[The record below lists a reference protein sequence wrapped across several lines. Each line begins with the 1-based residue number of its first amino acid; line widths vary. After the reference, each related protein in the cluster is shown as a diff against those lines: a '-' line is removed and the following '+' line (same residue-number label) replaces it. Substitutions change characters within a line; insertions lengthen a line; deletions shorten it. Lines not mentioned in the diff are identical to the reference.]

1 MGISAK
7 ISDRVWRTL
16 ADSEFTNNSAALKQF
31 DGLTF
36 CRSGSQIPDDEDNV
50 KDNQPEFCQKWPYN
64 SFMEDEVFVKEL
76 NADLLGWP
84 GLVNDVVEGLVEQV
98 LYDVTMPVVG
108 NLIGSLFGRRKRRE
122 KKGEK
127 HHNLPPAGCGAIAV
141 LTLLWY
147 YRNYPSVQ
155 DKFKGSQNIKRKYD
169 NDEPRDSTLEDI
181 MKKIWRKDLFGKDIT
196 YGGTAAAFIRFNNL
210 PFVDKVDKLTW
221 GGNSNEHIYKAIF
234 EAVVLNRTPV
244 AVRFLKHWAVICG
257 VEFNYLKFCTFG
269 GYFANAIKIRLNT
282 GNDDIWEPLTLA
294 DMEEKQG
301 SKLLEF
307 YICKPNKIVTYHR
320 FNDPDYE
327 TATTTDKN
335 YAIKRRKEF
344 NSLVG
349 NNYEHV
355 PSETCKYR
363 RGEVVYVTRRTEGL
377 LVSTELGVVVSNGTC
392 RHNGL
397 DCYKVSFASQ
407 ALLTELA
414 EVNALIAAQSQSGNS
429 TSTFVSY
436 KANEEYRGR
445 VRRSLD
451 CFAHVLPDDMQ
462 KVFSNDLDC
471 IFFRETNGIKAN
483 AQVYVNKFAVGQ
495 YIYDEPSLINK
506 SNFLGLGLAYISKK
520 YADTSCDVYFP
531 DKNKTFH
538 SAICLGDDYV
548 MNFNI
553 PAGSSISAQFTVGE
567 EVYYK
572 LNGEYVRAKV
582 TSLSPFNTNA
592 PERWYIIKVDTES
605 AARQVIEKEIYK
617 IVWKYDYSKY

>member
-31 DGLTF
+31 DNNVIL
-36 CRSGSQIPDDEDNV
+36 CRSGKKLPDDEDLTIN
-50 KDNQPEFCQKWPYN
+50 NHPEFHQRWPFN
-64 SFMEDEVFVKEL
+64 SFFEDEIWSQKIL
-76 NADLLGWP
+76 CDLHGWI
-84 GLVNDVVEGLVEQV
+84 GLANDAWEGNWGQV
-98 LYDVTMPVVG
+98 LADASMPIIG
-108 NLIGSLFGRRKRRE
+108 NLIGSFFGKRRK
-122 KKGEK
+122 KAKAGGNK
-127 HHNLPPAGCGAIAV
+127 LPPAGCGAIAV

-155 DKFKGSQNIKRKYD
+155 NEYEGIENIEIKYD
-169 NDEPRDSTLEDI
+169 KTAPKDQTLEKI
-181 MKKIWRKDLFGKDIT
+181 MKKIWEENLLGKFVFFKQ
-196 YGGTAAAFIRFNNL
+196 TASLAIRF
-210 PFVDKVDKLTW
+210 DKLPGFYEIKKLYWT
-221 GGNSNEHIYKAIF
+221 NSNEHIYKALF
-234 EAVVLNRTPV
+234 EAVVLNRVPV
-244 AVRFLKHWAVICG
+244 VVRFFNHWAVICG
-257 VEFNYLKFCTFG
+257 AEFNYYNYIMNSEHFSKSTKF
-269 GYFANAIKIRLNT
+269 RLNT
-282 GNDDIWEPLTLA
+282 GNDDIWELMSLE
-294 DMEEKQG
+294 DIEEKQD

-363 RGEVVYVTRRTEGL
+363 RGEVIYVTRRTEGL

-392 RHNGL
+392 RHNGQY
-397 DCYKVSFASQ
+397 CYKVSFASQ

-436 KANEEYRGR
+436 KANENYKGR
-445 VRRSLD
+445 VVRSLD
-451 CFAHVLPDDMQ
+451 CFAYVLPDDMQ

-471 IFFRETNGIKAN
+471 IFFRETNGINAN

-495 YIYDEPSLINK
+495 YIYDEPTLINK
-506 SNFLGLGLAYISKK
+506 SNFLGLGPAYISKK

-553 PAGSSISAQFTVGE
+553 SAGSSISAQFAVGE

-582 TSLSPFNTNA
+582 TSLSPFDTNA

-605 AARQVIEKEIYK
+605 AARQVTEKEIYK